1 MAAVSVWLAAVI
13 ALLPPLAAPVWI
25 GLTGRTADRL
35 AAAQLANAVTGLTIV
50 LMSFAF
56 DLPSIVD
63 LALTLAFLGLPGSL
77 LLAQFFERWL

>member
-1 MAAVSVWLAAVI
+1 MNVWLAAVV
-13 ALLPPLAAPVWI
+13 ALMPALAAPLWV
-25 GLTGRTADRL
+25 GLTARTAERL
-35 AAAQLANAVTGLTIV
+35 VAAQLANAVAGLTIV

-63 LALTLAFLGLPGSL
+63 LALTLAFLSLPGSL